1 MKKVNY
7 GSAGSLMIWIS
18 AETWRRGYDTP
29 ILEPTQTERVPMI
42 KRTRFAGGGSTRWLS
57 FAAGPAV
64 VLVLISLLTA
74 CQKEEKAA
82 GTVVRPVRTVTVA
95 MQEGGEKVSLTG
107 EIQPR
112 YQADLG
118 FRVNGKILD
127 RPVDVGTQVKTGDLL
142 ARLDPQQFRQDL
154 EVAKAEV
161 VKADAEVARSQ
172 AQEYRQREL
181 LKNGHTTQVAYDQ
194 ALKTFKTAQ
203 AQADAA
209 RAKQVQAS
217 ENLGYTDLKADA
229 DGVISAIGAD
239 PGQVVSAGQ
248 MVVRLA
254 QPGEREAV
262 FNVAEATFKNPPK
275 NPTVEVALV
284 SNHDIKTTGKV
295 RYVSPQAD
303 PTTRTFTVRVSLPDA
318 PPQMRLG
325 ANVVGS
331 VTVNEGR
338 VVTIPASALF
348 QKDGQPAVWLVT
360 KDGTVQLKP
369 ITVARYQGDLVVVG
383 SGLAQGDVVVTGGV
397 QKLLPGQKVR
407 LMQASAG

>member
-1 MKKVNY
+1 MPMV
-7 GSAGSLMIWIS
+7 S
-18 AETWRRGYDTP
+18 RRG
-29 ILEPTQTERVPMI
+29 L
-42 KRTRFAGGGSTRWLS
+42 RTNRSNRSPPFKLGAMV
-57 FAAGPAV
+57 A
-64 VLVLISLLTA
+64 LVLAVALAA
-74 CQKEEKAA
+74 CHKEEKAA
-82 GTVVRPVRTVTVA
+82 SQAVRPVRTVTVEPS
-95 MQEGGEKVSLTG
+95 EGGETVSLTG

-112 YQADLG
+112 YQADIG
-118 FRVNGKILD
+118 FRVNGKILE
-127 RPVDVGTQVKTGDLL
+127 RPVDVGTQVKKGYLL
-142 ARLDPQQFRQDL
+142 ARLDPQQYRQDF

-161 VKADAEVARSQ
+161 AKADAEVARSQ

-203 AQADAA
+203 AQADAS
-209 RAKQVQAS
+209 RAKQVQAI
-217 ENLGYTDLKADA
+217 ENLGYTDLKADN
-229 DGVISAIGAD
+229 DGVISAIGAE

-262 FNVAEATFKNPPK
+262 FNVAEAGFKNPPS
-275 NPTVEVALV
+275 NPTVAVELV
-284 SNHDIKTTGKV
+284 SNPDIKASGKV

-331 VTVNEGR
+331 VTMKEGMA
-338 VVTIPASALF
+338 VTIPGSALF

-369 ITVARYQGDLVVVG
+369 ITVERYQGDAVVVG
-383 SGLAQGDVVVTGGV
+383 SGLTQGDVVVTGGV

-407 LMQASAG
+407 LMQASASQ